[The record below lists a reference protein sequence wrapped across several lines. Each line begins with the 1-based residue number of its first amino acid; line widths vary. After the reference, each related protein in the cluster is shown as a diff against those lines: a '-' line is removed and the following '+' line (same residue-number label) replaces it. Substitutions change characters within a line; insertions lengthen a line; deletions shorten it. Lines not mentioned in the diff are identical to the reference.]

1 MSGGA
6 TSLKMH
12 DDIRLR
18 QQSTYVKNLKA
29 EEMPESFKNITVPKV
44 PKPSIKDIISKVR
57 TDKIML
63 G

>member
-1 MSGGA
+1 
-6 TSLKMH
+6 MH